1 MFKIVRMSK
10 EHLDD
15 IMIVENLSFSSP
27 WSKKSFETELEN
39 DSAVYF
45 AAVDGSERAVAY
57 GGFWLVCGEG
67 QITNI
72 AVHPDFRER
81 GIGKKIL
88 LEMIENA
95 IGSGAQSITLEVRQ
109 SNAAAQKLYSGL
121 GFKNVGMRKRYYADG
136 ENALLM
142 TKKLR

>member
-1 MFKIVRMSK
+1 MFKIVKMSK

-15 IMIVENLSFSSP
+15 IVLVENLSFSSP
-27 WSKKSFETELEN
+27 WSKKSFENELEN
-39 DSAVYF
+39 DKAVYF
-45 AAVDGSERAVAY
+45 VAVDEGERTVAY

-72 AVHPDFRER
+72 AVHPDFRKH

-88 LEMIENA
+88 SEMIKNA
-95 IGSGAQSITLEVRQ
+95 TDSGAQSMTLEVRQ
-109 SNAAAQKLYSGL
+109 SNEVAQKLYSGF
-121 GFKNVGMRKRYYADG
+121 GFKNVGMRKRYYSDG